1 MKMWWVAR
9 ELGHLVTEAGD
20 YRQDV
25 AAVVGLDLTV
35 GEDLP
40 AASST
45 SLAITGDPQIGDLV
59 LRSGGARRASA
70 VREADPGRAGARGTG
85 NSHPAR

>member
-1 MKMWWVAR
+1 MCWVAR
-9 ELGHLVTEAGD
+9 ELGHLVMEAGD

-25 AAVVGLDLTV
+25 AAVVGLDL

-59 LRSGGARRASA
+59 LRGGGARRVSA